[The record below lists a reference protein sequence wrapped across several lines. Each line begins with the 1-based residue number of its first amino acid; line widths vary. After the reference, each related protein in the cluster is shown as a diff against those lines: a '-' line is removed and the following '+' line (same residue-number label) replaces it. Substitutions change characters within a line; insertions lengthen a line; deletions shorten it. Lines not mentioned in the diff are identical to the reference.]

1 MTARPIAFIAI
12 RFFIGRRDG
21 AGTRDQA
28 RKALA
33 GAVLSVALSLVP
45 LITVMQV
52 ADGMIRGISARYV
65 ELGTYHAQALPFAS
79 FDLVA
84 ARDAARESAGV
95 TGAWIETQSVGV
107 AFANGKREGVAV
119 RGVEQG
125 FLDDKATAEYLRVD
139 RGVAKLANPYD
150 ALLGSAMA
158 GKLNLV
164 PGDTVNLITIRRK
177 NDGSMSP
184 RITMLTVRGIVSAGY
199 RDLDAQ
205 WLFMRQDTAARILP
219 GENTRSFIGIKAAD
233 PFGNP
238 DEARDAVLGNLPAG
252 FSVYS
257 WNEVE
262 RNLFESLAST
272 RTMLLLIMAVTVA
285 VAAVNVSSALTTLV
299 LERGQEIAVLKS
311 LGASPADLAGIFAM
325 GGATIGGLGAIIG
338 TALGLLVSLRI
349 NDVLS
354 IIEKIGNALRSAVH
368 AISGG
373 APPRVFRV
381 LDPAYYLEKIPVEI
395 PYQEMAVVVALTI
408 LLSYVASIGPAS
420 RAAALSPLDGLRKR

>member
-1 MTARPIAFIAI
+1 MTSTPVAFIAC

-21 AGTRDQA
+21 AGGRDQA

-65 ELGTYHAQALPFAS
+65 ELGTYHAQAIPYGSL
-79 FDLVA
+79 DLA
-84 ARDAARESAGV
+84 GARDAARASPGV

-107 AFANGKREGVAV
+107 VFANGIREGAAI

-125 FLDDKATAEYLRVD
+125 FLSDPATMEYLRVD
-139 RGVAKLANPYD
+139 KGNAELAGTYD

-158 GKLNLV
+158 DKLDAA
-164 PGDTVNLITIRRK
+164 PGATVNLITLRR
-177 NDGSMSP
+177 NASGGMVP
-184 RITMLTVRGIVSAGY
+184 RITMFTVRGIVSAGY

-205 WLFMRQDTAARILP
+205 WMFIRQETAARILP
-219 GENTRSFIGIKAAD
+219 AENARSFVGVKAGD
-233 PFGNP
+233 PFAHP
-238 DEARDAVLGNLPAG
+238 VAARDALLGRMPAG

-257 WNEVE
+257 WKEVE
-262 RNLFESLAST
+262 MNLFESLAST

-311 LGASPADLAGIFAM
+311 LGATPADLAGIFAM
-325 GGATIGGLGAIIG
+325 GGAAIGGAGAIIG
-338 TALGLLVSLRI
+338 VAGGLLSSLRI
-349 NDVLS
+349 NEILS
-354 IIEKIGNALRSAVH
+354 IIERVANSIRNVTYMLTGGSAH
-368 AISGG
+368 PA
-373 APPRVFRV
+373 FKV
-381 LDPAYYLEKIPVEI
+381 LDPAYYLESIPVLI
-395 PYQEMAVVVALTI
+395 PYGEMAIVVSLTI
-408 LLSYVASIGPAS
+408 ILSYLASIGPAR
-420 RAAALSPLDGLRKR
+420 RAAALSPLEGLRKR